1 MMRPLP
7 LAACLALV
15 TALPFAAVAQD
26 AAQPAAAP
34 ATTEA
39 APAAPA
45 EGDAASVQGG
55 APAAML
61 TVEVKPEMSVRKTIF
76 GEDEKAWLVGIRNTG
91 AVRLVEHGFWGSA
104 AAGAAQA
111 ASPESLAQSHNC
123 MSCHSVDHK
132 VVGPAFKSVAAK
144 YRGKNAEGQLVQK
157 VMKGGSG
164 VWGSVPMPP
173 NAGLSQ
179 ADAHTLVKW
188 VLSH

>member
-1 MMRPLP
+1 MMRTLIAAA
-7 LAACLALV
+7 LAASCA
-15 TALPFAAVAQD
+15 TGWAAEAQFKLKD
-26 AAQPAAAP
+26 AP
-34 ATTEA
+34 
-39 APAAPA
+39 
-45 EGDAASVQGG
+45 GVQQVY
-55 APAAML
+55 
-61 TVEVKPEMSVRKTIF
+61 T
-76 GEDEKAWLVGIRNTG
+76 
-91 AVRLVEHGFWGSA
+91 
-104 AAGAAQA
+104 
-111 ASPESLAQSHNC
+111 NC

>member
-1 MMRPLP
+1 M
-7 LAACLALV
+7 AAGLL
-15 TALPFAAVAQD
+15 
-26 AAQPAAAP
+26 
-34 ATTEA
+34 
-39 APAAPA
+39 
-45 EGDAASVQGG
+45 
-55 APAAML
+55 
-61 TVEVKPEMSVRKTIF
+61 
-76 GEDEKAWLVGIRNTG
+76 
-91 AVRLVEHGFWGSA
+91 